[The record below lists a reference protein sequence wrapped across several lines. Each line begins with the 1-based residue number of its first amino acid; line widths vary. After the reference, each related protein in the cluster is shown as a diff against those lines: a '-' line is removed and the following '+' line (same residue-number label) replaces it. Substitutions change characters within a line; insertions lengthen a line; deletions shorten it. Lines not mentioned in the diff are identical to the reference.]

1 MLRLGIPEEE
11 DIIVIDPPALSRKH
25 PSAKEVECESLK
37 ITFPFIYNCVNL
49 HLQIDVSKYFGGI
62 PQTEKDFIVVAR
74 ALWRAFVRVPLS
86 AGYTLIELTFS
97 RLVGLLTA
105 YKGLCRSVP
114 SFGRTTVRYYHKVH
128 KGKAAPSGH
137 TDNDTPSH
145 W

>member
-1 MLRLGIPEEE
+1 MLRLSTPGEE
-11 DIIVIDPPALSRKH
+11 DIVVIDPPALSRKH
-25 PSAKEVECESLK
+25 QLAKKVKCKSLK
-37 ITFPFIYNCVNL
+37 ITFLFSYNCVNL

-74 ALWRAFVRVPLS
+74 ALWRAFVRIPLS

-105 YKGLCRSVP
+105 YKGLCGSVP
-114 SFGRTTVRYYHKVH
+114 SFGRTTFRHYHKIH
-128 KGKAAPSGH
+128 QGKATPSGH
-137 TDNDTPSH
+137 TDNDTYAH